1 MSWGLRAPSTIFIMI
16 YTVYLILFLVA
27 VVAVTYPEEFP
38 TLARNPKLLVEAIAL
53 ESKRRWMILKFGTIL
68 YIEKKKLEFSLWQA
82 RDIIAEERRKQLEQN
97 TND

>member
-27 VVAVTYPEEFP
+27 VVAVTYPKEFP
-38 TLARNPKLLVEAIAL
+38 AMAREPRLLLNAVAFEV
-53 ESKRRWMILKFGTIL
+53 KRRWMILKFGTIL
-68 YIEKKKLEFSLWQA
+68 YVEKKMLEFSLWQA
-82 RDIIAEERRKQLEQN
+82 RDTIAEERRKQLEQN

>member
-27 VVAVTYPEEFP
+27 VVAVTYPKEFP
-38 TLARNPKLLVEAIAL
+38 AMAREPGLLLNAVAL
-53 ESKRRWMILKFGTIL
+53 EVKRRWMILKFGTIL
-68 YIEKKKLEFSLWQA
+68 YVEKKMLEFSLWQA
-82 RDIIAEERRKQLEQN
+82 RDTIAEERRKQLEQN